1 MDRMARCIAARL
13 CMVTRPVVRPCICP
27 GEIGVSSP
35 QRWRCMTMLC
45 SCSGNNSLTRSYAHQ
60 TMSSAA
66 IPSTP
71 HKVLNQINEG
81 AKEEEQ
87 TCVDGSAGLKQGG
100 MKMVPTSWVEDLE
113 SLQRMT
119 TTEEILEHS
128 KFETKADA
136 LAMAVGR
143 LGQIVSNNREL
154 ASKVIHDNRLH
165 TMLTFLSSKLENV
178 GHSNLVGLQ
187 WSIWQLWRGQ
197 PPGERGPPKEF
208 VKSLHGVL
216 SNKLKK
222 LSYKNLS
229 FLAEALALEHGHS
242 GRQGQQ
248 SEGFELENDLMS
260 KTLRM
265 LELRWVEADNGVR
278 VALLMARAGPL
289 SPLLMERLEE
299 KALELIES
307 MPLWA
312 MRTICIALANQKRS
326 PQALLRAI
334 AYYLAQERSTICPK
348 LVIDIVNA
356 FVQLRFFNYPA
367 LKQMAK
373 SIVIS
378 GPQLN
383 SWQVSEASLCF
394 SRLKFYSPALYRTFA
409 QHLTEHVET
418 MEVTY
423 LAELIMAFARVNF
436 LPAND
441 DDVFPKVF
449 KRLEAEF
456 DHLKLSTQLMV
467 VWCLCVLGLPQ
478 PNLLAQVLSSSFYL
492 KMVDEYGDFVSKLQS
507 LTCKLMHINTCARLE
522 CPEYQGPFISK
533 DIVKPLELKEQSPL
547 RNNMARKERTS
558 MHPLLVQAVSSSF
571 GGDESLFRTSLSTT
585 LCWWIDAEILLN
597 SNGTPMPLHEFEA
610 PHLLDNI
617 GLRPLP
623 LGARRVVF
631 LACDFTHF
639 LLQSQDQHG
648 LSVLKQRQLRQ
659 AGFVVVP
666 VPYFDFEALTTNTQR
681 AAFIMKK
688 MTKIL
693 AEDRVT

>member
-1 MDRMARCIAARL
+1 MARCIAARL
-13 CMVTRPVVRPCICP
+13 CIAVPWPGIRLCICP
-27 GEIGVSSP
+27 GEFVISSS
-35 QRWRCMTMLC
+35 QRWQRVTMLC
-45 SCSGNNSLTRSYAHQ
+45 SHT
-60 TMSSAA
+60 
-66 IPSTP
+66 
-71 HKVLNQINEG
+71 
-81 AKEEEQ
+81 
-87 TCVDGSAGLKQGG
+87 GLKQSGR
-100 MKMVPTSWVEDLE
+100 KMVPRSWMDELE
-113 SLQRMT
+113 SLQLMT

-128 KFETKADA
+128 KVETKADA

-143 LGQIVSNNREL
+143 LGQVVSNNKEQG
-154 ASKVIHDNRLH
+154 SKVIHDNRLH
-165 TMLTFLSSKLENV
+165 TMLMFLSSKLENV

-197 PPGERGPPKEF
+197 PPGEGGPPKVF
-208 VKSLHGVL
+208 VKSLHAVL
-216 SNKLKK
+216 SNQLKK
-222 LSYKNLS
+222 LTYKNLS
-229 FLAEALALEHGHS
+229 FLAEALSLEQGHS
-242 GRQGQQ
+242 GRQGQH
-248 SEGFELENDLMS
+248 SEEFEIEDDLMS

-312 MRTICIALANQKRS
+312 LRTMCISLANQKRS
-326 PQALLRAI
+326 PQALIRAI
-334 AYYLAQERSTICPK
+334 AYYLAQERSTMCPK
-348 LVIDIVNA
+348 FVIDIVNA
-356 FVQLRFFNYPA
+356 FVQLRFFNYLV
-367 LKQMAK
+367 LKRLANSM
-373 SIVIS
+373 VIS

-394 SRLKFYSPALYRTFA
+394 SQLKFYSPALYRTFA

-467 VWCLCVLGLPQ
+467 VWCLCILGLPQ
-478 PNLLAQVLSSSFYL
+478 PNLLVQVLSPSFYL
-492 KMVDEYGDFVSKLQS
+492 KMVDEY
-507 LTCKLMHINTCARLE
+507 
-522 CPEYQGPFISK
+522 
-533 DIVKPLELKEQSPL
+533 
-547 RNNMARKERTS
+547 
-558 MHPLLVQAVSSSF
+558 
-571 GGDESLFRTSLSTT
+571 
-585 LCWWIDAEILLN
+585 DAEVLLN
-597 SNGTPMPLHEFEA
+597 SDGTPMPLHEFEA
-610 PHLLDNI
+610 PHLVDNS

-623 LGARRVVF
+623 VGARRVAF
-631 LACDFTHF
+631 LAYDFTHF
-639 LLQSQDQHG
+639 LLQSHDLHG
-648 LSVLKQRQLRQ
+648 LSALKQRQLRR
-659 AGFVVVP
+659 AGFLVVP
-666 VPYFDFEALTTNTQR
+666 VAYFDFEALTTNTQR

-688 MTKIL
+688 MAKIL